1 MDKQMKYQNGTEIH
15 INDKIMFEDGSLGVV
30 VFSIDTDEHSRE
42 YPKDHWDYLGSGVL
56 VFSKVAGLIYY
67 ASDPVDFVKS

>member
-30 VFSIDTDEHSRE
+30 VFSMDTAEYSRE
-42 YPKDHWDYLGSGVL
+42 YPKDHWDYLGPGVM
-56 VFSKVAGLIYY
+56 VISKVAGLIYY
-67 ASDPVDFVKS
+67 ATEPVDFVKS